1 MSYSVR
7 SRNRSSGTRTCATCA
22 HDGQCDGLP
31 NCGGSCW
38 EDAYTDCAQCGE
50 RVRYEDSDW
59 ENEAGQLFCSEE
71 CLDAWERDHKDEK
84 EDEEDGE

>member
-7 SRNRSSGTRTCATCA
+7 SRNRSSGTRTCSTCI

-38 EDAYTDCAQCGE
+38 QNAYGECAQCGE
-50 RVRYEDSDW
+50 PVHFELAYEDGD
-59 ENEAGQLFCSEE
+59 EIFCSEE
-71 CLDAWERDHKDEK
+71 CAEK
-84 EDEEDGE
+84 YRADNEEEEDEEDGE

>member
-31 NCGGSCW
+31 NCGGTCW
-38 EDAYTDCAQCGE
+38 QDAFSECAQCGE
-50 RVRYEDSDW
+50 RFRDEGDYRSED
-59 ENEAGQLFCSEE
+59 GHYFCSEK
-71 CLDAWERDHKDEK
+71 CLEDWERDHESDEG
-84 EDEEDGE
+84 EETGDGE

>member
-31 NCGGSCW
+31 NCGGSYW
-38 EDAYTDCAQCGE
+38 EDAYTECAQCGE
-50 RVRYEDSDW
+50 RFRYEDSDW
-59 ENEAGQLFCSEE
+59 ENEAGQLFCSEK
-71 CLDAWERDHKDEK
+71 CLNEWENDHKDEK

>member
-7 SRNRSSGTRTCATCA
+7 SRNRSSGTRTCSTCI

-38 EDAYTDCAQCGE
+38 QNAYVECAQCGNQVHLE
-50 RVRYEDSDW
+50 LAYDD
-59 ENEAGQLFCSEE
+59 GGGIFCSEE
-71 CLDAWERDHKDEK
+71 CAEQYRADDDEE
-84 EDEEDGE
+84 EDKEDGE